1 MTVEEK
7 LQELGLSIPEPPSAA
22 GNYVPGVRVGN
33 LVFLSGVSPR
43 LPDGSMVVG
52 KVGRELTTEQGQE
65 AARLCTLSLLA
76 NLKGVIEDLDNVRR
90 IVKVLGFVNSDPEFG
105 GQPKVINGCSDLLVD
120 VFGERGRHARSA
132 IGVAALP
139 FGIAVEIEMIVEVER
154 PLGTS

>member
-1 MTVEEK
+1 MGKQVASCFGKSHHLPSESLPCLSLQPRRQIGTVHNRPQFSRD
-7 LQELGLSIPEPPSAA
+7 L
-22 GNYVPGVRVGN
+22 
-33 LVFLSGVSPR
+33 
-43 LPDGSMVVG
+43 
-52 KVGRELTTEQGQE
+52 EQGQE

-105 GQPKVINGCSDLLVD
+105 EQPKVINGCSDLLVD

-139 FGIAVEIEMIVEVER
+139 FGIAVEIEMIVEVEQ